1 MGPIPW
7 SGPAPRVHSPWDGA
21 GGGDYSICAAH
32 HGAREPQRP
41 HRASCSLLC
50 WEPQQRFPDKI
61 DKPDANIFAV
71 LILLLK
77 EGFV

>member
-21 GGGDYSICAAH
+21 GGGDYSICGAH
-32 HGAREPQRP
+32 HGACEPQGP

-50 WEPQQRFPDKI
+50 
-61 DKPDANIFAV
+61 
-71 LILLLK
+71 
-77 EGFV
+77 